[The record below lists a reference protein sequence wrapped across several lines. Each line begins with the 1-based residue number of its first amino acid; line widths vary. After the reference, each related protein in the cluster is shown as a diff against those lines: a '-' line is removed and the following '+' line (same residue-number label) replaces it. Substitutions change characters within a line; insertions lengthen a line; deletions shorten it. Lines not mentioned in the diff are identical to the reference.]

1 MTAGLPRVLLA
12 ACGMTDPGSLPVSHN
27 EPSLWAAH
35 VPRRAAENHKY
46 RNGPVLVV
54 SGPALQTGAARLAA
68 TAALNAGSGAVTLCG
83 DRDALLV
90 HAAHVTAIMLRE
102 APSAA
107 DFAALLASGRFRA
120 VVVGPAAGLGP
131 ATLARIE
138 ALLASTFA
146 AVLDADALTV
156 LAGRLDLLNE
166 GQVQADRVLTPHQ
179 GEFQRLFPDLAA
191 RDTRFA
197 ALSLAGQASKHE
209 QALAAARITGC
220 IIVFKGRDT
229 VIASSDGRAAIN
241 TNAGP
246 ELGTAGSGDVLAGLI
261 AAHLA
266 QGMPG
271 FEAAASAVWL
281 HAEAGGRFGMGL
293 TADRLVSELRP
304 LAAFLPPG

>member
-1 MTAGLPRVLLA
+1 MTA
-12 ACGMTDPGSLPVSHN
+12 PGSSPVSHN
-27 EPSLWAAH
+27 EPALWAAH
-35 VPRRAAENHKY
+35 VPRRTADSHKY
-46 RNGPVLVV
+46 LNGPVLVV
-54 SGPALQTGAARLAA
+54 SGSALQTGAARLAA

-102 APSAA
+102 APSTA
-107 DFAALLASGRFRA
+107 DFAALLASGRYRA
-120 VVVGPAAGLGP
+120 VVLGPAAGLGP
-131 ATLARIE
+131 TTLARIE
-138 ALLASTFA
+138 ALRASSVP

-156 LAGRLDLLNE
+156 LAERLDLLN
-166 GQVQADRVLTPHQ
+166 GGKLQTDCVLTPHQ
-179 GEFQRLFPDLAA
+179 GEFHRLFPDLTA

-197 ALSLAGQASKHE
+197 ALSPAGQASKPE
-209 QALAAARITGC
+209 QALAAARITGSV
-220 IIVFKGRDT
+220 IVFKGHDT
-229 VIASSDGRAAIN
+229 VIASPDGRAAIN

-246 ELGTAGSGDVLAGLI
+246 ELGTAGSGDVLAGII

-266 QGMPG
+266 QGMGG

-281 HAEAGGRFGMGL
+281 HAEAGARFGIGL